1 MPRHRVTSSSPSHRW
16 QQMKNEVQRRWDLLT
31 DADIDDVH
39 GNAERLIDALQV
51 RYGYGRRTALREIN
65 LWSLSLRTAS

>member
-1 MPRHRVTSSSPSHRW
+1 
-16 QQMKNEVQRRWDLLT
+16 MKNEVQRHWDLLT